1 MKLMTLKIQRLSL
14 AGTFQSPG
22 KNPHIFGHKSVKL
35 LHMHAHTHTHTHTHK
50 DISIRIF
57 EDSLLSILTSLL
69 AGQC

>member
-35 LHMHAHTHTHTHTHK
+35 LHMHAHTHTHTHK